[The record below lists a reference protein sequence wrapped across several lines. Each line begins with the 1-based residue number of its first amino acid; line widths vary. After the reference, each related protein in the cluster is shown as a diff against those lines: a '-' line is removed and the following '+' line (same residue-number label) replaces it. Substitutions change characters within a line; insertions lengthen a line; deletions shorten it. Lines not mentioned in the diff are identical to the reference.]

1 MSKSQLSK
9 EDLRRYIKNFWLIVI
24 GGIAF
29 VGLLVLSIAL
39 GLFGKMP
46 SFRDLE
52 NPKSNI
58 ASEVISGDGKT
69 IGTYYLENRSFVKYN
84 ELSPNIVNAL
94 IATEDERFYEHSG
107 IDFSRTFTIVF
118 YNLIGKRQGAS
129 TITQQLAKKLFGRQK
144 TNIFITKMK
153 EWVTAVKLERNYTKQ
168 EILAMYLNTV
178 DFGSNAYGIKT
189 ASRTFFNTTPDKLT
203 VEQAALLIGI
213 LKGPSYYSPIRY
225 PERALSRRNTV
236 LQQMYKDEVL
246 DSKSLEIAKAL
257 PIKLDYN
264 PESHN
269 EGLGAY
275 FREYLRG
282 ELTKMLDNGTIKSK
296 ADGSSYDL
304 YRDGLKIYC
313 TIDSRMQQ
321 YAEEA
326 EREHLPYLQ
335 SQFNQHWKGMKR
347 DPLSDLAPGTLEQA
361 MRRTDRYRE
370 LKDLGKSDDE
380 INTEF
385 RTPVKMTVFSWKGE
399 IDTTMSPLDS
409 IKYYKRFLRSAMMA
423 MDPHTGYVKA
433 WVGGDDFKYFKY
445 DQVAQGARQVGSTFK
460 PFVYTAAIDNG
471 FSPCMQ
477 VPNEPVVF
485 EDFNNYSPKN
495 ADGKTGGM
503 YTLREGLAQ
512 SKNLITMYLMK
523 QLGPKIVAKY
533 AHDMGITANIDPYP
547 SIGLGVADVTLY
559 EMVGAYSTFANK
571 GIWTK
576 PIYLLRVED
585 KNGNI
590 IYENKP
596 EIKQAISAQT
606 AYVMCYMLKG
616 TTVLPGGTGLRL
628 RGSKYKF
635 DMPIAAKTGTTQNQ
649 SDGWFMGVTPDLVGG
664 VWTGC
669 EDRSVRFHSLNL
681 GGGANMALP
690 VWALFM
696 KRVYADQ
703 TLKISKGDFE
713 KPADLNI
720 ELDCTVYAGDSTDV
734 DHSEHEAPPTDSK
747 DKDRLGF

>member
-1 MSKSQLSK
+1 MTKSQLSK
-9 EDLRRYIKNFWLIVI
+9 EDLRRYIKNFWLLIL
-24 GGIAF
+24 GGIGVF
-29 VGLLVLSIAL
+29 TLFILSIAL

-58 ASEVISGDGKT
+58 ASELISGDGKT
-69 IGTYYLENRSFVKYN
+69 IGTYYLENRSFVKYS

-94 IATEDERFYEHSG
+94 IATEDSRFYDHSG

-144 TNIFITKMK
+144 TNIYVTKIK

-189 ASRTFFNTTPDKLT
+189 AARTFFNTTPDQLS

-236 LQQMYKDEVL
+236 LDQMVKNDVL
-246 DSKSLEIAKAL
+246 TSENASLAKTRE
-257 PIKLDYN
+257 IKLDYN

-269 EGLGAY
+269 EGLAAY
-275 FREYLRG
+275 FREHLRL
-282 ELTKMLDNGTIKSK
+282 EISKMLDDGTIKAK
-296 ADGSSYDL
+296 PDGSSYDL
-304 YRDGLKIYC
+304 YRDGLKIYT

-326 EREHLPYLQ
+326 EAEHLKDLQ
-335 SQFNQHWKGMKR
+335 QQFIKHWKNMGK
-347 DPLSDLAPGTLEQA
+347 DPISDLSPGALEQA

-370 LKDLGKSDDE
+370 LKELGKSDSE
-380 INTEF
+380 ILADF
-385 RTPVKMTVFSWKGE
+385 KTPVKMTVFSWKGE
-399 IDTTMSPLDS
+399 IDTTLSPIDS
-409 IKYYKRFLRSAMMA
+409 IKYYKRFLRSAMMS
-423 MDPHTGYVKA
+423 MDPQTGYVKA
-433 WVGGDDFKYFKY
+433 WVGGDNFKFFKY
-445 DQVAQGARQVGSTFK
+445 DQVATGARQVGSTFK

-471 FSPCMQ
+471 FSPCMK

-485 EDFNNYSPKN
+485 EDFDNYSPKN

-512 SKNLITMYLMK
+512 SKNLITMFLMK
-523 QLGPKIVAKY
+523 QLGPKIVSKY
-533 AHDMGITANIDPYP
+533 AHDMGITAEIPPYP
-547 SIGLGVADVTLY
+547 SIGLGVADITLY
-559 EMVGAYSTFANK
+559 DMVGAYSTFANK

-576 PIYLLRVED
+576 PIYLLRIED

-606 AYVMCYMLKG
+606 AYVMCFMLKG
-616 TTVLPGGTGLRL
+616 TTTLPGGTGLRL
-628 RGSKYKF
+628 RGKYKM
-635 DMPIAAKTGTTQNQ
+635 DMPIGAKTGTTQNQ
-649 SDGWFMGVTPDLVGG
+649 SDGWFMGVTPSLVTG

-669 EDRSVRFHSLNL
+669 EDRSMRFHSLNL
-681 GGGANMALP
+681 GEGANTALP
-690 VWALFM
+690 AWALYM
-696 KRVYADQ
+696 KKVYADP
-703 TLKISKGDFE
+703 TLKISKGDFAR
-713 KPADLNI
+713 PDTIAI
-720 ELDCTVYAGDSTDV
+720 ELDCTKYAT
-734 DHSEHEAPPTDSK
+734 EAPPAEEGEE